1 MTSSREHSA
10 LVIGGA
16 SGIGAAV
23 VEIYRA
29 RDVPTTVW
37 DVAGTYDVRCDIA
50 EPEAIDR
57 ALRETL
63 EARGNS
69 TLGHRHRRHRS
80 FGASD
85 RDQSR

>member
-37 DVAGTYDVRCDIA
+37 D
-50 EPEAIDR
+50 ESEA
-57 ALRETL
+57 
-63 EARGNS
+63 S
-69 TLGHRHRRHRS
+69 
-80 FGASD
+80 
-85 RDQSR
+85 